1 MTEQD
6 LKDRAQASSQR
17 TDKTNGNGEQ
27 AGGRQQTAL
36 EKKQS
41 HLISLLNAMKPE
53 LAKALPRQLSADRIL
68 RIATTAIRR
77 TPKLAA
83 CTPESFL
90 GALLTASQLGL
101 EVNTP
106 EGEAYLIPYGN
117 ECTFVMGY
125 RGLTKL
131 FWQHPQAKH
140 IDAQAVYE
148 GDAFDYEYGLD
159 PFLKHKPAPDGRR
172 GERITNYY
180 AVATLQGGGSAFV
193 VLTPEQVKELRGGKE
208 GPSGDIADPMRWME
222 RKTVLK
228 QVCKILP
235 KTVEL
240 QAALAA
246 DEAVRTDFTRQL
258 DEMELHHPVIDIEPE
273 PPTQQQPASA
283 QPQDQAPADQQP
295 ADGQPADAQPTD
307 EQPAPADDGCPACG
321 AIPSH
326 SPADCPM
333 GPELDAAMREEG
345 QD

>member
-1 MTEQD
+1 MTESD
-6 LKDRAQASSQR
+6 LRDRAQASSQR
-17 TDKTNGNGEQ
+17 TDRPNGNGDQ
-27 AGGRQQTAL
+27 SGRQQTAL

-41 HLISLLNAMKPE
+41 HLITLLNAMKPE
-53 LAKALPRQLSADRIL
+53 LAKALPRGALSPDRVL

-77 TPKLAA
+77 TPALAT

-106 EGEAYLIPYGN
+106 EGEAYLIPYKS

-148 GDAFDYEYGLD
+148 GDAFDYEYSLE

-193 VLTPEQVKELRGGKE
+193 VLTPDQVKELRGGKE

-222 RKTVLK
+222 RKTALK

-246 DEAVRTDFTRQL
+246 DESVRTDFTKQL
-258 DEMELHHPVIDIEPE
+258 DEMDLHHPVIDVQPE
-273 PPTQQQPASA
+273 PAKPVEEPATEAAQGSASEPDGDQPPAEQQEPS
-283 QPQDQAPADQQP
+283 APA
-295 ADGQPADAQPTD
+295 AQART
-307 EQPAPADDGCPACG
+307 EDGCPACG

-333 GPELDAAMREEG
+333 AEDIAASENAAD
-345 QD
+345 Q